1 MQNAKIEIKQIIL
14 KIALFVAMLLSS
26 IVSSISTFNL
36 MATMNYGVDL
46 SGLYTSMQFV
56 FPIILALI
64 YYGLYNVYINLM
76 RGSLNSR
83 MGQFNQIIS
92 TPSLRGIVDPCMIGL
107 SIYVAVIQFIFLLFP
122 LYENVLL
129 TILKEVGAVA
139 TMFIIHRRLN
149 KNLDALFS
157 PIIYWS
163 LQFSFAVLVVLV

>member
-1 MQNAKIEIKQIIL
+1 
-14 KIALFVAMLLSS
+14 
-26 IVSSISTFNL
+26 
-36 MATMNYGVDL
+36 
-46 SGLYTSMQFV
+46 
-56 FPIILALI
+56 
-64 YYGLYNVYINLM
+64 M

-92 TPSLRGIVDPCMIGL
+92 IPSLREIVDPCMIGL
-107 SIYVAVIQFIFLLFP
+107 SIYVAIIQFIFLLFP